1 MLLQVRVLGEGYSPD
16 DEEDAAVKTVTALW
30 LPGGRYRM
38 PVSSAPAGSWALIEG
53 IDASI
58 TKVGA

>member
-1 MLLQVRVLGEGYSPD
+1 M
-16 DEEDAAVKTVTALW
+16 TALW
-30 LPGGRYRM
+30 LPGGRYRL

-58 TKVGA
+58 TKARDNNVIVITL